1 MSLPDL
7 RCDAVPDLLQHWIC
21 LASSHLAHFA
31 LAVSREERHVVD
43 LIHHH
48 KVLLLSLEVLQKTG
62 RKKKYVD
69 ACSRECEL
77 LLCGLINALTWDLDQ
92 KMKTSPTIRNSS
104 SASGSGHVSHL
115 ALHQTK

>member
-1 MSLPDL
+1 MPGS
-7 RCDAVPDLLQHWIC
+7 RCDTVPDLLQHWIC
-21 LASSHLAHFA
+21 LVSSHLAHLA

-62 RKKKYVD
+62 KKKYMD
-69 ACSRECEL
+69 AYSREREL
-77 LLCGLINALTWDLDQ
+77 LLCSIINTLTWDLDQ

-115 ALHQTK
+115 ALHQIK